1 MPQVVAVEQ
10 LQFIFDLIY
19 YFLTPPISLLFF
31 FLITLLT
38 SGLNLY
44 FPNPDPV
51 SLRIYIIYVLFFVL
65 ISHYVPATRC
75 KYRLANYTNHTPF
88 SWVASFF
95 LFLFLNKKITFHST
109 KHHKAISCNLYQLL
123 LSILFE
129 V

>member
-75 KYRLANYTNHTPF
+75 KYRLANYTNHTLF
-88 SWVASFF
+88 SWGASVFFF
-95 LFLFLNKKITFHST
+95 LLFILNSSDLFQNRFKKNLNFFIFLFASN
-109 KHHKAISCNLYQLL
+109 
-123 LSILFE
+123 
-129 V
+129 